1 MATAITIL
9 ANFPCCCDQLCLF
22 WYNIHGDTQT
32 DHGGGE
38 GVETGMRPAGSIPFP
53 VRIQG
58 MSSNGGTA
66 GGRNP
71 GPSFLLLHS
80 VLFRLQTQ
88 HHHPENRCGLDHE
101 PAAYITHS
109 NHHAKKI
116 KNSVIFNTLF

>member
-58 MSSNGGTA
+58 MSSNGGT
-66 GGRNP
+66 GGGQKSRSQFSTPPLGALQASNTAP
-71 GPSFLLLHS
+71 PSGEQ
-80 VLFRLQTQ
+80 VWAR
-88 HHHPENRCGLDHE
+88 P
-101 PAAYITHS
+101 
-109 NHHAKKI
+109 
-116 KNSVIFNTLF
+116 

>member
-38 GVETGMRPAGSIPFP
+38 GVETGMRPAGNIPFP

-58 MSSNGGTA
+58 MSSNGGMGGAEIQVPVFYSSTRCSSGFKHSTTIRRA
-66 GGRNP
+66 GVGSTMNLRHI
-71 GPSFLLLHS
+71 LHI
-80 VLFRLQTQ
+80 QTTT
-88 HHHPENRCGLDHE
+88 PKR
-101 PAAYITHS
+101 
-109 NHHAKKI
+109 
-116 KNSVIFNTLF
+116 